1 MAWRY
6 ATEMTA
12 TKRDEWVGR
21 LRAALPFASVAVL
34 VAAIVVALVF
44 VPQWQGDRLPDD
56 LTAADLERAQLLNEF
71 RRTIAQVVAGLLL
84 VVGLYLTWR
93 RVTATEA
100 RVAATEESVQVA
112 RESRVYPG
120 FPTLKL

>member
-56 LTAADLERAQLLNEF
+56 LTAADLERAQLLTGISDLPAPDGPLYTPKGSAAHE
-71 RRTIAQVVAGLLL
+71 TL
-84 VVGLYLTWR
+84 VRHSIVPLQR
-93 RVTATEA
+93 PSA
-100 RVAATEESVQVA
+100 
-112 RESRVYPG
+112 
-120 FPTLKL
+120 

>member
-56 LTAADLERAQLLNEF
+56 LTAADLQRAQLLTGISDLPAPDGPF
-71 RRTIAQVVAGLLL
+71 IHLKAAQRTKRLF
-84 VVGLYLTWR
+84 
-93 RVTATEA
+93 VTA
-100 RVAATEESVQVA
+100 S
-112 RESRVYPG
+112 SRFRALSG
-120 FPTLKL
+120 